1 MCSSDLAGCLHSE
14 HRHIAV
20 LSEAPPGPAWREIAR
35 RFGKKLLHVPLAQ
48 FSQETISQLR
58 MVHVLN
64 GQQVRSYAAEFI
76 RRS

>member
-1 MCSSDLAGCLHSE
+1 L
-14 HRHIAV
+14 

-64 GQQVRSYAAEFI
+64 GQPVRSYAADFI